1 MLRIRLGS
9 WGHCCTISGLTITIV
24 IVIIIMAEVIDAE
37 VALVGLP

>member
-24 IVIIIMAEVIDAE
+24 IVIMAEVIDAE
-37 VALVGLP
+37 VAPVGLP

>member
-9 WGHCCTISGLTITIV
+9 WGHCCTKSGLTITIV
-24 IVIIIMAEVIDAE
+24 IVIMAEVIDAE